1 MAAKLHFFLTT
12 HRPEIF
18 EIDLS
23 LCATNSYTLL
33 ESNPINYKSSKN
45 LKKGEL

>member
-23 LCATNSYTLL
+23 LCATDTGSENNGHNHDD
-33 ESNPINYKSSKN
+33 ESPKV
-45 LKKGEL
+45 